1 MSERQQSLVML
12 ERHIESYG
20 KGIPYLPNT
29 KLKGRLIAIEGP
41 DPSGRCTQITML
53 TSKLEAD
60 GHAVLNTGL
69 RRSELISQGIL
80 EAKRNL
86 VLGKRTIS
94 LFYAA
99 DFADQLENK
108 IIPGLHS
115 GYIVL
120 ADRYIY
126 TLMARDAV
134 RGISTTWSHN
144 LFGFAMKPHLVF
156 YLDVDPNELVHRVFQ
171 KNSSLDYY
179 ESGADLGLSDNM
191 LKSFLIYQGLIA
203 KQFRKMQRK
212 YGLVP
217 INGNRSMMEIHKDLQ
232 DKIDYFLKNDAKRN
246 VPSGKQL
253 RYR

>member
-1 MSERQQSLVML
+1 VNYTQELRVMS
-12 ERHIESYG
+12 HKTIDSYG
-20 KGIPYLPNT
+20 KGIPYLEDRSV
-29 KLKGRLIAIEGP
+29 KGRLIVIEGP
-41 DPSGRCTQITML
+41 DASGRSTQITNL

-80 EAKRNL
+80 EAKRNF

-108 IIPGLHS
+108 IIPALRS

-134 RGISTTWSHN
+134 RGISIRWSHN

-191 LKSFLIYQGLIA
+191 LKSFLIYQGLLA
-203 KQFRKMQRK
+203 KQFRMMRRK

-217 INGNRSMMEIHKDLQ
+217 INGNRSIVEINKDLQ
-232 DKIDYFLKNDAKRN
+232 KKIEDFLKISLHA
-246 VPSGKQL
+246 PT
-253 RYR
+253 

>member
-1 MSERQQSLVML
+1 MSNSQHLQHLQALPEKR
-12 ERHIESYG
+12 IESYG
-20 KGIPYLPNT
+20 KGIPYLEDT
-29 KLKGRLIAIEGP
+29 EVKGRLIVIEGP
-41 DPSGRCTQITML
+41 DASGRSTQIMMI

-69 RRSELISQGIL
+69 RRSELISEGIL
-80 EAKRNL
+80 EAKRNF
-86 VLGKRTIS
+86 VLGKRTLS

-108 IIPGLHS
+108 IIPALRS

-120 ADRYIY
+120 ADRYVY
-126 TLMARDAV
+126 TLMSRDAV
-134 RGISTTWSHN
+134 RGISIRWSHN

-156 YLDVDPNELVHRVFQ
+156 YIDVDPNELVHRVFQ

-191 LKSFLIYQGLIA
+191 LESFLIYQGMLA
-203 KQFRKMQRK
+203 KQFRKMQKK

-217 INGNRSMMEIHKDLQ
+217 INGNRTILEVSKDLQ
-232 DKIDYFLKNDAKRN
+232 QKIDYFLKTN
-246 VPSGKQL
+246 
-253 RYR
+253 

>member
-1 MSERQQSLVML
+1 
-12 ERHIESYG
+12 
-20 KGIPYLPNT
+20 
-29 KLKGRLIAIEGP
+29 
-41 DPSGRCTQITML
+41 ML

-80 EAKRNL
+80 EAKRNF

-108 IIPGLHS
+108 IIPALRS

-126 TLMARDAV
+126 TLMASIR
-134 RGISTTWSHN
+134 WSHN

-156 YLDVDPNELVHRVFQ
+156 YLEVDPNELVHRVFQ

-191 LKSFLIYQGLIA
+191 LKSFLIYQSLLA
-203 KQFRKMQRK
+203 KQFRKMQKK

-217 INGNRSMMEIHKDLQ
+217 INGNRSILEINKDLQ
-232 DKIDYFLKNDAKRN
+232 KKIDDFLRFSVHPRN
-246 VPSGKQL
+246 LSRL
-253 RYR
+253 RS